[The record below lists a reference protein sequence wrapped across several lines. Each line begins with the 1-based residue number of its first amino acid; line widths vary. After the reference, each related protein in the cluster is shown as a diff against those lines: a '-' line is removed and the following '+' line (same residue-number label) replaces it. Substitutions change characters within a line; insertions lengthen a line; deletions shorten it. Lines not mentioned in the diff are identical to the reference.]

1 MKVLIVED
9 ERPAAEKLKHALNKS
24 NKEIEVLSV
33 LSSVKET
40 IVWLNEHPAPQLIFM
55 DIQVADGLSFKIF
68 EQKTISCPVIFVT
81 AYDEYWQNSFEY
93 NGIDYLLKPVQQEK
107 LDAALNKYKKLK
119 EYFSV
124 DYKQLLHHREPDSR
138 GDYKKRLLVK
148 KGLDYYCIK
157 TEEIAYFFAA
167 YKVVFLVD
175 SQGQKFI
182 LDKSLSEIEKEIDP
196 RLFYRVN
203 RKYLVNMNA
212 ISRIKSYSKS
222 KLLLE
227 VMPTLE
233 EEIVISPENAGAFK
247 SWLGN

>member
-1 MKVLIVED
+1 MKVLFVED
-9 ERPAAEKLKHALNKS
+9 EKPAAEKLQHALRVSQKDV
-24 NKEIEVLSV
+24 EVLSV
-33 LSSVKET
+33 LTSVKET
-40 IVWLNEHPAPQLIFM
+40 VIWLNENPAPQLIFM

-81 AYDEYWQNSFEY
+81 AYDEFWQNSFEY
-93 NGIDYLLKPVQQEK
+93 NGIDYLLKPVRQEK

-119 EYFSV
+119 EYFAS
-124 DYKQLLHHREPDSR
+124 DYKQLLYHREPDSR
-138 GDYKKRLLVK
+138 GEYKKRLLVK
-148 KGLDYYCIK
+148 KGLDYYSLK

-167 YKVVFLVD
+167 HKVVFLVD
-175 SQGQKFI
+175 KEGQKFI
-182 LDKSLSEIEKEIDP
+182 LDKSLAEIEKEIDP

-227 VMPTLE
+227 VMPGPQ
-233 EEIVISPENAGAFK
+233 EEIVISPENAGSFK
-247 SWLGN
+247 TWLGN

>member
-9 ERPAAEKLKHALNKS
+9 EKPAAEKLQHALNKS
-24 NKEIEVLSV
+24 NNEIEVLSV
-33 LSSVKET
+33 LTSVRET
-40 IVWLNEHPAPQLIFM
+40 ITWLNDHPAPQLIFL

-68 EQKTISCPVIFVT
+68 EHKTVSCPVIFVT

-93 NGIDYLLKPVQQEK
+93 NGIDYLLKPVRQEK

-119 EYFSV
+119 EYFSA
-124 DYKQLLHHREPDSR
+124 DYKQLLHHRDPDNK
-138 GDYKKRLLVK
+138 GEYKKRLLVK
-148 KGLDYYCIK
+148 KGLDYYSLR

-167 YKVVFLVD
+167 HKVVFLVD
-175 SQGQKFI
+175 NHGQKFI

-212 ISRIKSYSKS
+212 ISRIKSYPKS

-227 VMPTLE
+227 LMPTLE
-233 EEIVISPENAGAFK
+233 EEILISPENAGAFK